1 MLDADQIAGE
11 VLGREEIVRRLVD
24 AFDGDIVGPDGFID
38 RAALADAAFRGSTT
52 AARLNGVVHP
62 EVEKALLERLKEL
75 EDAADPPG
83 VVVLDIPLLDA
94 VPEVAARASAV
105 VAIEAPV
112 DARVARLVARG
123 MAEDDMRRR
132 IAVQPTDAERRRGAA
147 AVVIN
152 DADEFMFTL
161 RLDEV
166 WDHLAG
172 PGSPAP

>member
-1 MLDADQIAGE
+1 MARKGLDSVHTSIADYTCT
-11 VLGREEIVRRLVD
+11 LVKR
-24 AFDGDIVGPDGFID
+24 AQSLAEKLHQEGYSVVIVG
-38 RAALADAAFRGSTT
+38 DAQ
-52 AARLNGVVHP
+52 HP

-123 MAEDDMRRR
+123 MAEDDMLRR
-132 IAVQPTDAERRRGAA
+132 IAVQPTA
-147 AVVIN
+147 
-152 DADEFMFTL
+152 
-161 RLDEV
+161 
-166 WDHLAG
+166 
-172 PGSPAP
+172 SPAVKTAAPSAIQATVVVAAPSRRLMARRLAEMCPV